1 MAKKEQI
8 AFPTDKSDYCV
19 AVLYT
24 TEQPERLAW
33 LLDDAF
39 SSAFWLLENP
49 LETNVQKNISTHLVF
64 YSSPKH
70 EEANYWL
77 VAEAGPLA
85 KLRPKADYLLVIK
98 AENAM
103 ELMEIRLAQIKLIQ
117 TISLAHIL
125 SEETK
130 NTFSW
135 LHWLQESN
143 NSDSIDSNE

>member
-8 AFPTDKSDYCV
+8 AFPTDKSDFCV

-24 TEQPERLAW
+24 TEKPERLAW

-39 SSAFWLLENP
+39 SSTFWLLENP
-49 LETNVQKNISTHLVF
+49 LEMTVKKNISTNLCFH
-64 YSSPKH
+64 YSAKN
-70 EEANYWL
+70 EEAGYWL
-77 VAEAGPLA
+77 ICDATNLV

-103 ELMEIRLAQIKLIQ
+103 ELMENRLTQIKLVQ
-117 TISLAHIL
+117 TIGMAVIL
-125 SEETK
+125 PEETK

-143 NSDSIDSNE
+143 TSESTDTNF